1 MTAIFTGTP
10 VVGWIERCV
19 PAPSDTAFYRIAGVA
34 GRDAAPG
41 LTAASRFISRGR
53 LPMTEAIGT
62 IEG

>member
-1 MTAIFTGTP
+1 